1 MNQKSNTTKYYAAM
15 VIQKAQVLSEF
26 RDKFQKDQDFAEV
39 EQSVGEKG
47 TYQFI
52 IGGQDDRF
60 GVIVSLPD
68 KTFAACGAMNSW
80 VCDSYDE
87 AKELAERLSR
97 PDETSEGHEVLV
109 MSFDPAA

>member
-1 MNQKSNTTKYYAAM
+1 MNQTSSTIKYYAAM
-15 VIQKAQVLSEF
+15 VIQKANALSEF

-39 EQSVGEKG
+39 EQSIAKKG

-60 GVIVSLPD
+60 GVIVALPD
-68 KTFAACGAMNSW
+68 RSFVACGAMNGW
-80 VCDSYDE
+80 VCDTYDE

-109 MSFDPAA
+109 MSFDAAA

>member
-1 MNQKSNTTKYYAAM
+1 MNQTPSTNRYYVAM
-15 VIQKAQVLSEF
+15 VIEKAKDLAEF
-26 RDKFQKDQDFAEV
+26 REKFQQDQDFAEV
-39 EQSVGEKG
+39 EQRIREQG

-60 GVIVSLPD
+60 GVIVALPD
-68 KTFAACGAMNSW
+68 RTFAACGAMNNW
-80 VCDSYDE
+80 VCDSYEE

-109 MSFDPAA
+109 MSFTPEA